1 MVNKTRE
8 RIHLAMLDDNPWQPR
23 QAMDEEAVGE
33 LADSIRQLGL
43 LQAPLGRRTNN
54 DRIQVAFGHRRVAAC
69 RRIAEEAGQNATAD
83 DWHIEMDV
91 ADLTDKEMA
100 MMALAENVRRK
111 DLSEIEVV
119 RAHKRAID
127 ETDLTIT
134 ELAEKLDM
142 SRGGLSNNLRVLELP
157 DVVLEHVE
165 SGDLGIS
172 VAREFL
178 VLQADDHAHVD
189 EMQEVIRQ
197 ITGTWGRSGAPDW
210 SRRHVRQLIHNVVS
224 FNEKDYRPLGPKL
237 AQSTGGGNRDATF
250 DVDEFAAEFPSALH
264 TIPAEKNTSQFDDDT
279 YQPIRHPFGQSRLW
293 TCEVKEWSRR
303 QTRATR
309 EANKAAETTGVSR
322 ETQSA
327 KAPSPDQLFERLLAK
342 DPVWQKIV
350 ASRATT
356 KKKGPNR
363 PVTEQEKQQLGT
375 RAKLKDVAHGDKFW
389 KLLEVAT
396 PERVHES
403 ELKDRGRVPPWF
415 NLAGCRD
422 CVAGAAYGKSRD
434 GYPLHTPG
442 LICTNQAC
450 YEKKLAGDEGVY
462 REEVEAQLKDTDS
475 QDSQAIQA
483 LMGRLALLSRR
494 DLRTLSSSLIAAQPA
509 FELHHALGVPHKKW
523 SYKTTAVKF
532 VTGML
537 THKAAQFDRYDRGSG
552 MVVVDPESLD
562 AVPDNDLL
570 ELTASLMAH
579 HLRQAGK
586 LETTEV
592 AHA

>member
-33 LADSIRQLGL
+33 LADSIRKLGL
-43 LQAPLGRRTNN
+43 LQVPLGRRTNN

-69 RRIAEEAGQNATAD
+69 RRIAEEAGQSATAD

-134 ELAEKLDM
+134 ELADKLDM

-165 SGDLGIS
+165 TGALGIS

-178 VLQADDHAHVD
+178 MLQNMDHAHVD
-189 EMQEVIRQ
+189 DMKSIVHQ
-197 ITGTWGRSGAPDW
+197 ITSPYRQGPPDW
-210 SRRHVRQLIHNVVS
+210 RRTNVRQLVRNAVAY
-224 FNEKDYRPLGPKL
+224 NETDYRPLGPL
-237 AQSTGGGNRDATF
+237 SGGEQGGAARQATF
-250 DVDEFAAEFPSALH
+250 DVEAFAKEHPAQLH
-264 TIPAEKNTSQFDDDT
+264 NIPLEHA
-279 YQPIRHPFGQSRLW
+279 GSRLW
-293 TCEVKEWSRR
+293 TCAVKDWTRT

-309 EANKAAETTGVSR
+309 EANKEAEASGVPR
-322 ETQSA
+322 ETPA
-327 KAPSPDQLFERLLAK
+327 NKAPSRDQLFERLLAK

-350 ASRATT
+350 ASRE
-356 KKKGPNR
+356 KKGPNR

-375 RAKLKDVAHGDKFW
+375 RAKLLDVAHGDKFW
-389 KLLEVAT
+389 KFLENAS
-396 PERVHES
+396 PERLYES
-403 ELKDRGRVPPWF
+403 EFKDRGRVPPWF
-415 NLAGCRD
+415 KLPGCQD
-422 CVAGAAYGKSRD
+422 CTAGAAYGKSRD

-462 REEVEAQLKDTDS
+462 REEVEAQLKDTDR
-475 QDSQAIQA
+475 QDSQAINV

-494 DLRTLSSSLIAAQPA
+494 DLRTMASSLIAAQPA
-509 FELHHALGVPHKKW
+509 LELHHVLGVPHKKW
-523 SYKTTAVKF
+523 SYKTTPVKF
-532 VTGML
+532 VSGML
-537 THKAAQFDRYDRGSG
+537 THKPARFDRYDRGSG
-552 MVVVDPESLD
+552 IIVLDLESLD

-579 HLRQAGK
+579 HLRQAGQ
-586 LETTEV
+586 LETTE
-592 AHA
+592 ASHA